1 MKKIIYIKTIELLV
15 IDGIMLAFLT
25 FKEGLTW
32 DWILIYSGWLIF
44 FHPVLLTYLS
54 NQLCDHFSQLYS
66 QIRPRF
72 WRFALQI
79 LLWDSLMILSLICLS
94 GIPLFLQGTLL
105 ILGHLIPS
113 YRISQSLSRTDFILE
128 YFMIDKKNQAGWL
141 GLSYLFLVSRIMVT
155 GPSLTS
161 STCISAPK
169 IPV

>member
-1 MKKIIYIKTIELLV
+1 MKKIIFIKTTQLLV
-15 IDGIMLAFLT
+15 IDGIMLTFLT
-25 FKEGLTW
+25 FKEGFTW

-79 LLWDSLMILSLICLS
+79 LLWDSLIILSLIYLS
-94 GIPLFLQGTLL
+94 GMPLLLLGTLL

-113 YRISQSLSRTDFILE
+113 YRINQSLKQDFPKAYQKQISFWSIL
-128 YFMIDKKNQAGWL
+128 
-141 GLSYLFLVSRIMVT
+141 
-155 GPSLTS
+155 
-161 STCISAPK
+161 
-169 IPV
+169 